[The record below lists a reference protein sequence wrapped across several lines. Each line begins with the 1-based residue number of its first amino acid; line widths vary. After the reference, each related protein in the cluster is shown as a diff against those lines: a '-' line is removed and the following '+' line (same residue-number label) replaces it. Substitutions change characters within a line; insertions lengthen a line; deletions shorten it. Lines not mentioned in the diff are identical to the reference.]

1 MGLRFIATKDLDE
14 QELQELREFVHLE
27 ESEVPTNAAETFEH
41 MQLEDNS

>member
-14 QELQELREFVHLE
+14 QELQELQEFVHLE
-27 ESEVPTNAAETFEH
+27 EGVLDVNAAETFEH